1 MKKRRILAVVLAMIM
16 VFGLAACGGGNK
28 PAKTDA
34 AESETKETTE
44 EETKKDE
51 TKKDETKEDETK
63 EDEAETKE
71 VEPEEPQ
78 AKIPEN
84 ATEFLLTN
92 PKIQAQASFY
102 LPKFDSEWEVKLLSD
117 TDPVGAEQR
126 YLYKAKISDEQ
137 SVHVDARLTA
147 TTTENLPKIMEK
159 GEKVKVS
166 GHDAVYEE
174 DTTSWRYTV
183 DMGPYAD
190 GVEMYMNFKFYSGGE
205 EFKDVKE
212 LAETRDM
219 MIETLSATTD
229 YEGKE
234 DRSGRLYQ
242 GSGLCSLPMTFEY
255 NGQEAEVK
263 QELRRVSVYA
273 LAAEIQEDGDIPLRI
288 TASIDNTCQNSYM
301 EVTESDGYTD
311 CTIAGYPGKLKQ
323 VEYPSYVE
331 NHVRLTVSDVNYEMY
346 ASTAVD
352 TDKITDAIALASA
365 VKTFKEDKASQYQ
378 KSLDFLEAMVSA
390 AEFRDISEDWLK

>member
-1 MKKRRILAVVLAMIM
+1 MKNRRILTVVLAVIM
-16 VFGLAACGGGNK
+16 AFGLVACGGGNK
-28 PAKTDA
+28 PAETDA
-34 AESETKETTE
+34 AEPETKETTE
-44 EETKKDE
+44 EETKVDE
-51 TKKDETKEDETK
+51 PKEEEGK
-63 EDEAETKE
+63 VEEA
-71 VEPEEPQ
+71 EPEEPQ
-78 AKIPEN
+78 SRIPDN

-102 LPKFDSEWEVKLLSD
+102 LPKFDSEWEVELLSG
-117 TDPVGAEQR
+117 TDPVNVEQR
-126 YLYKAKISDEQ
+126 YVYKAKISDEM
-137 SVHVDARLTA
+137 SAHVDARLTA
-147 TTTENLPKIMEK
+147 TTTENLPAIMEK

-174 DTTSWRYTV
+174 DTTSWKYTV

-190 GVEMYMNFKFYSGGE
+190 GVEMYMNFKFYTGDE
-205 EFKDVKE
+205 DFKDVKE

-219 MIETLSATTD
+219 MLETLSATTD

-242 GSGLCSLPMTFEY
+242 GSGLCSLPMTFDY
-255 NGQEAEVK
+255 NGQEVEVK
-263 QELRRVSVYA
+263 QELRRASVYA
-273 LAAEIQEDGDIPLRI
+273 LAAEIQEDGDIPLCI
-288 TASIDNTCQNSYM
+288 TAEIDNTCKNSYM
-301 EVTESDGYTD
+301 EVTESDGYVV

-331 NHVRLTVSDVNYEMY
+331 NYVRLTVSDVNYEMY
-346 ASTAVD
+346 ASTSVD

-365 VKTFKEDKASQYQ
+365 TKAFKEDKASQYQ

>member
-1 MKKRRILAVVLAMIM
+1 MKKRKLMAAMLVAVLA
-16 VFGLAACGGGNK
+16 LSLTACGGEKK
-28 PAKTDA
+28 PADTTDTTDTTDTSQTDTSQT
-34 AESETKETTE
+34 EKEQPE
-44 EETKKDE
+44 VKQE
-51 TKKDETKEDETK
+51 
-63 EDEAETKE
+63 EAEPAEAEK
-71 VEPEEPQ
+71 
-78 AKIPEN
+78 KIPEN
-84 ATEFLLTN
+84 GILFQLTN

-102 LPKFDSEWEVKLLSD
+102 LPKFDSEWEVKLLSG
-117 TDPVGAEQR
+117 TDPVNAEQR
-126 YLYKAKISDEQ
+126 YLYKAKISDEL
-137 SVHVDARLTA
+137 SAHVDARLTV
-147 TTTENLPKIMEK
+147 TTTENLPTIMEK

-174 DTTSWRYTV
+174 DTTSWKYTV
-183 DMGPYAD
+183 DMGSYAD
-190 GVEMYMNFKFYSGGE
+190 GVEMYMDLKFYTGGE

-219 MIETLSATTD
+219 MLETLSATTD

-242 GSGLCSLPMTFEY
+242 GSGLCSLPMTFDY
-255 NGQEAEVK
+255 NGQEVEVK
-263 QELRRVSVYA
+263 QELRRASVYA
-273 LAAEIQEDGDIPLRI
+273 LAAEIQEDGDIPLCI
-288 TASIDNTCQNSYM
+288 TAEINNTCKNSYM
-301 EVTESDGYTD
+301 EVTESDGYVD

-331 NHVRLTVSDVNYEMY
+331 NYVRLTVSDVNYEMY

-352 TDKITDAIALASA
+352 TDKITDTIALASA

>member
-1 MKKRRILAVVLAMIM
+1 MKNRRILTVVLAVIM
-16 VFGLAACGGGNK
+16 AFGLVACGGGNK
-28 PAKTDA
+28 PAETDA
-34 AESETKETTE
+34 AEPETKETTE
-44 EETKKDE
+44 EETKVDE
-51 TKKDETKEDETK
+51 PKEE
-63 EDEAETKE
+63 EAEE
-71 VEPEEPQ
+71 AEPEEPQ
-78 AKIPEN
+78 SRIPEN

-137 SVHVDARLTA
+137 SAHVDARLTA
-147 TTTENLPKIMEK
+147 TTTENLPTIMEK

-174 DTTSWRYTV
+174 DTTSWKYTV

-190 GVEMYMNFKFYSGGE
+190 GVEMYMDLKFYTGGE
-205 EFKDVKE
+205 GFKDVKE

-219 MIETLSATTD
+219 MLETLSATTD

-242 GSGLCSLPMTFEY
+242 GSGLCSLPMTFDY
-255 NGQEAEVK
+255 NGQEVEVK
-263 QELRRVSVYA
+263 QELRRASVYA
-273 LAAEIQEDGDIPLRI
+273 LAAEIQEDGDIPLCI
-288 TASIDNTCQNSYM
+288 TAEINNTCTNSYM

-323 VEYPSYVE
+323 VEYPAYVE
-331 NHVRLTVSDVNYEMY
+331 NYVRLTVSDVNYEMY

-352 TDKITDAIALASA
+352 TDKITDTIALASA
-365 VKTFKEDKASQYQ
+365 AKAFKEDKASQYQ

>member
-1 MKKRRILAVVLAMIM
+1 MKKRKLMAAMLVAVLA
-16 VFGLAACGGGNK
+16 LSLTACGGEKK
-28 PAKTDA
+28 PADTTDTTDTTDTSQTDTSQT
-34 AESETKETTE
+34 EKEQPE
-44 EETKKDE
+44 VKQE
-51 TKKDETKEDETK
+51 
-63 EDEAETKE
+63 EAEPAEAEK
-71 VEPEEPQ
+71 
-78 AKIPEN
+78 KIPEN
-84 ATEFLLTN
+84 GILFQLTN

-102 LPKFDSEWEVKLLSD
+102 LPKFDSEWEVKLLSG
-117 TDPVGAEQR
+117 TDPVNAEQR
-126 YLYKAKISDEQ
+126 YLYKAKISDEL
-137 SVHVDARLTA
+137 SAHVDARLTA
-147 TTTENLPKIMEK
+147 TTTENLPTIMEK

-174 DTTSWRYTV
+174 DTTSWKYTV
-183 DMGPYAD
+183 DMGSYAD
-190 GVEMYMNFKFYSGGE
+190 GVEMYMDLKFYTGGE

-219 MIETLSATTD
+219 MLETLSATTD

-242 GSGLCSLPMTFEY
+242 GSGLCSLPMTFDY
-255 NGQEAEVK
+255 NGQEVEVK
-263 QELRRVSVYA
+263 QELRRASVYA
-273 LAAEIQEDGDIPLRI
+273 LAAEIQEDGDIPLCI
-288 TASIDNTCQNSYM
+288 TAEINNTCKNSYM
-301 EVTESDGYTD
+301 EVTESDGYVD

-331 NHVRLTVSDVNYEMY
+331 NYVRLTVSDVNYEMY

-352 TDKITDAIALASA
+352 TDKITDTIALASA

>member
-1 MKKRRILAVVLAMIM
+1 MKNRRILTVVLAVIM
-16 VFGLAACGGGNK
+16 AFGLVACGGGNK
-28 PAKTDA
+28 PAETDA
-34 AESETKETTE
+34 AEPETKETTE
-44 EETKKDE
+44 EIKVDE
-51 TKKDETKEDETK
+51 PKEE
-63 EDEAETKE
+63 EAEE
-71 VEPEEPQ
+71 AEPEEPQ
-78 AKIPEN
+78 SRIPEN

-102 LPKFDSEWEVKLLSD
+102 LPKFDSEWEVKLLGG
-117 TDPVGAEQR
+117 TAPVDADQR

-137 SVHVDARLTA
+137 SAHVDARITA
-147 TTTENLPKIMEK
+147 TTTENLPTIMEK

-166 GHDAVYEE
+166 GYDASCEE
-174 DTTSWRYTV
+174 DSTSWRYII

-190 GVEMYMNFKFYSGGE
+190 GMEMYMNIQFYTGGE
-205 EFKDVKE
+205 GFKDVKE
-212 LAETRDM
+212 LVETRDM
-219 MIETLSATTD
+219 MLETLSATTD

-255 NGQEAEVK
+255 NGQEVEVK
-263 QELRRVSVYA
+263 QERRRASVYA
-273 LAAEIQEDGDIPLRI
+273 LAAEIQEDGDIPLCI
-288 TASIDNTCQNSYM
+288 TAKIDNTIKDSYM
-301 EVTESDGYTD
+301 EVTESDGYVD

-331 NHVRLTVSDVNYEMY
+331 NHVRLTVSDVNYAMY

-365 VKTFKEDKASQYQ
+365 TKAFKEDKASQYQ

>member
-1 MKKRRILAVVLAMIM
+1 MKNRRILTVVLAMIM
-16 VFGLAACGGGNK
+16 AFGLVACGGGNK
-28 PAKTDA
+28 PAETDA
-34 AESETKETTE
+34 AEPETKEIAE
-44 EETKKDE
+44 EETKVDE
-51 TKKDETKEDETK
+51 PKEE
-63 EDEAETKE
+63 EEEVEEA
-71 VEPEEPQ
+71 EPEEPQ
-78 AKIPEN
+78 SRIPEN

-102 LPKFDSEWEVKLLSD
+102 LPKFDSEWEVELLSG
-117 TDPVGAEQR
+117 TDPVNVEQR
-126 YLYKAKISDEQ
+126 YLYKAKISDEM
-137 SVHVDARLTA
+137 SALVDARLTA
-147 TTTENLPKIMEK
+147 TTTENLPAIMEK

-174 DTTSWRYTV
+174 DTTSWKYTV

-190 GVEMYMNFKFYSGGE
+190 GVEMYMNFKFYTGDE
-205 EFKDVKE
+205 DFKDVKE

-219 MIETLSATTD
+219 MLETLSATTD

-242 GSGLCSLPMTFEY
+242 GSGLCSLPMTFDY
-255 NGQEAEVK
+255 NGQEVEVK
-263 QELRRVSVYA
+263 QELRRASVYA
-273 LAAEIQEDGDIPLRI
+273 LAAEIQEDGDIPLCI
-288 TASIDNTCQNSYM
+288 TAEINNTCTNSYM

-323 VEYPSYVE
+323 VEYPAYVE
-331 NHVRLTVSDVNYEMY
+331 NYVRLTVNDVNYEMY
-346 ASTAVD
+346 ASTSVD

-365 VKTFKEDKASQYQ
+365 AKAFKEDKASQYQ

>member
-1 MKKRRILAVVLAMIM
+1 MKNRRILTVVLAMIM
-16 VFGLAACGGGNK
+16 AFGLVACGGGNK
-28 PAKTDA
+28 PAETDA
-34 AESETKETTE
+34 AEPETKETTE
-44 EETKKDE
+44 EETKVNE
-51 TKKDETKEDETK
+51 PKEE
-63 EDEAETKE
+63 EAEE
-71 VEPEEPQ
+71 AEPEEPQ
-78 AKIPEN
+78 SRIPEN

-92 PKIQAQASFY
+92 PKIQAQAKFY
-102 LPKFDSEWEVKLLSD
+102 LPNEAKEWEVELLSG
-117 TDPVGAEQR
+117 TDPVNAEQR
-126 YLYKAKISDEQ
+126 YVYKAKISDER

-147 TTTENLPKIMEK
+147 TTTENLPAIMEN

-174 DTTSWRYTV
+174 DTTSWKYTV

-190 GVEMYMNFKFYSGGE
+190 GVEMYMNFKFYTGDE
-205 EFKDVKE
+205 DFKDVKE

-219 MIETLSATTD
+219 MLETLSATTD

-242 GSGLCSLPMTFEY
+242 GSGLCSLPMTFDY
-255 NGQEAEVK
+255 NGQEVEVK
-263 QELRRVSVYA
+263 QERRRVSVYA
-273 LAAEIQEDGDIPLRI
+273 LAAEIQEDGDIPLCI
-288 TASIDNTCQNSYM
+288 TASIENTCKNSYM
-301 EVTESDGYTD
+301 EVTESDGYVD

-323 VEYPSYVE
+323 VEYPAYVE
-331 NHVRLTVSDVNYEMY
+331 NYVRLTVSDVNYEMY

-365 VKTFKEDKASQYQ
+365 ANAFKEDKASQYQ

>member
-1 MKKRRILAVVLAMIM
+1 MKNRRILTVVLAVIM
-16 VFGLAACGGGNK
+16 AFGLVACGGGNK
-28 PAKTDA
+28 PAETDA
-34 AESETKETTE
+34 AEPETKETTE
-44 EETKKDE
+44 EIKVDE
-51 TKKDETKEDETK
+51 PKEE
-63 EDEAETKE
+63 EAEE
-71 VEPEEPQ
+71 AEPEEPQ
-78 AKIPEN
+78 SRIPEN

-126 YLYKAKISDEQ
+126 YLYKAMISDEQ
-137 SVHVDARLTA
+137 SAHVDARLTA
-147 TTTENLPKIMEK
+147 TTTENLPTIMEK

-174 DTTSWRYTV
+174 DTTSWKYTV

-190 GVEMYMNFKFYSGGE
+190 GVEMYMDLKFYTGDE
-205 EFKDVKE
+205 DFKDVKE

-219 MIETLSATTD
+219 MLETLSATTD

-242 GSGLCSLPMTFEY
+242 GSGLCSLPMTFDY
-255 NGQEAEVK
+255 NGQEVEVK
-263 QELRRVSVYA
+263 QELRRASVYA
-273 LAAEIQEDGDIPLRI
+273 LAAEIQEDGDIPLCI
-288 TASIDNTCQNSYM
+288 TAEIDNTCKNSYM

-311 CTIAGYPGKLKQ
+311 CTIAGYTGKLKQ
-323 VEYPSYVE
+323 VEYPAYVE
-331 NHVRLTVSDVNYEMY
+331 NYVRLTVNDVNYEMY
-346 ASTAVD
+346 ASTSVD

-365 VKTFKEDKASQYQ
+365 AKAFKEDKASQYQ
-378 KSLDFLEAMVSA
+378 KSLDFLEAMVST

>member
-1 MKKRRILAVVLAMIM
+1 MKNRRILTVVLAVIM
-16 VFGLAACGGGNK
+16 AFGLVACGGGNK
-28 PAKTDA
+28 PAETDA
-34 AESETKETTE
+34 AEPETKETTE
-44 EETKKDE
+44 EETKVDE
-51 TKKDETKEDETK
+51 PKEEEGK
-63 EDEAETKE
+63 VEEA
-71 VEPEEPQ
+71 EPEEPQ
-78 AKIPEN
+78 SRIPEN

-102 LPKFDSEWEVKLLSD
+102 FPKFDSEWEVELLSG
-117 TDPVGAEQR
+117 TDPVNAEQR
-126 YLYKAKISDEQ
+126 YLYKAKISDEM
-137 SVHVDARLTA
+137 SAHVDARLTA
-147 TTTENLPKIMEK
+147 TTTENLPAIMEK

-174 DTTSWRYTV
+174 DTTSWKYTV

-190 GVEMYMNFKFYSGGE
+190 GVEMYMDLKFYTGDE
-205 EFKDVKE
+205 DFKDVKE

-219 MIETLSATTD
+219 MLETLSATTD

-242 GSGLCSLPMTFEY
+242 GSGLCSLPMTFDY
-255 NGQEAEVK
+255 NGQEVEVK
-263 QELRRVSVYA
+263 QELRRASVYA
-273 LAAEIQEDGDIPLRI
+273 LAAEIQEDGDIPLCI
-288 TASIDNTCQNSYM
+288 TAEIDNTCKNSYM
-301 EVTESDGYTD
+301 EVTESEGYTD

-331 NHVRLTVSDVNYEMY
+331 NYVRLTVSDVNYEMY
-346 ASTAVD
+346 ASTSVD

-365 VKTFKEDKASQYQ
+365 TKAFKEDKASQYQ

>member
-1 MKKRRILAVVLAMIM
+1 MKKRKLMAAMLAAVLALS
-16 VFGLAACGGGNK
+16 LAACGGEKK
-28 PAKTDA
+28 PADTTDTTDTSQTDTSQT
-34 AESETKETTE
+34 EKEQPE
-44 EETKKDE
+44 VKQE
-51 TKKDETKEDETK
+51 
-63 EDEAETKE
+63 EAEPAEAEK
-71 VEPEEPQ
+71 
-78 AKIPEN
+78 KIPEN
-84 ATEFLLTN
+84 GILFQLTN

-102 LPKFDSEWEVKLLSD
+102 LPKFDSEWEVKRLSD

-126 YLYKAKISDEQ
+126 YLYKAKISDER
-137 SVHVDARLTA
+137 SAHVDARLTA
-147 TTTENLPKIMEK
+147 TTTENLPTIMEK

-174 DTTSWRYTV
+174 DTTSWKYTV

-190 GVEMYMNFKFYSGGE
+190 GVEMYMDLKFYTGGE

-219 MIETLSATTD
+219 VIETLSATTD

-255 NGQEAEVK
+255 NGQEVEVK
-263 QELRRVSVYA
+263 QELRRASVYA
-273 LAAEIQEDGDIPLRI
+273 LAAEIQEDGDIPLCI
-288 TASIDNTCQNSYM
+288 TAEINNTIKDSYM
-301 EVTESDGYTD
+301 EVTESDGYVD

-331 NHVRLTVSDVNYEMY
+331 NHVRLTVNDVNYAMY

-365 VKTFKEDKASQYQ
+365 AKAFKEDKASQYQ
-378 KSLDFLEAMVSA
+378 KSLGFLEAMVSA

>member
-1 MKKRRILAVVLAMIM
+1 MKNRRILTVVLAVIM
-16 VFGLAACGGGNK
+16 VFGLVACGGGNK
-28 PAKTDA
+28 PAETDA
-34 AESETKETTE
+34 AEPETKETTE
-44 EETKKDE
+44 EIKVDE
-51 TKKDETKEDETK
+51 PKEE
-63 EDEAETKE
+63 EAEVE
-71 VEPEEPQ
+71 EAEPEEPQ
-78 AKIPEN
+78 SRIPEN

-102 LPKFDSEWEVKLLSD
+102 LPKFDSEWEVELLSG
-117 TDPVGAEQR
+117 TDPVNAEQR
-126 YLYKAKISDEQ
+126 YLYKAKISDER
-137 SVHVDARLTA
+137 SAHVDARLTA
-147 TTTENLPKIMEK
+147 TTTENLPAIMEK

-174 DTTSWRYTV
+174 DTTSWKYTV

-190 GVEMYMNFKFYSGGE
+190 GVEMYMDLKFYTGGE
-205 EFKDVKE
+205 GFKDVKE

-219 MIETLSATTD
+219 MLETLSATTD

-242 GSGLCSLPMTFEY
+242 GSGLCSLPMTFDY
-255 NGQEAEVK
+255 NGQEVEVK
-263 QELRRVSVYA
+263 QELRRASVYA
-273 LAAEIQEDGDIPLRI
+273 LAAEIQEDGDIPLCI
-288 TASIDNTCQNSYM
+288 TAEIDNTCKNSYM
-301 EVTESDGYTD
+301 EVTESDGYVD

-331 NHVRLTVSDVNYEMY
+331 NYVRLTVSDVNYEMY
-346 ASTAVD
+346 ASTSVD

-365 VKTFKEDKASQYQ
+365 VKAFKEDKASQYQ

>member
-1 MKKRRILAVVLAMIM
+1 MKKRKLMAAMLAAVL
-16 VFGLAACGGGNK
+16 VLSLTACGGEKK
-28 PAKTDA
+28 PADTTDTTDTSQTDTSQT
-34 AESETKETTE
+34 EKEQPE
-44 EETKKDE
+44 VKQE
-51 TKKDETKEDETK
+51 
-63 EDEAETKE
+63 EAEPAEAEK
-71 VEPEEPQ
+71 
-78 AKIPEN
+78 KIPEN
-84 ATEFLLTN
+84 GILFHLTN

-102 LPKFDSEWEVKLLSD
+102 LPKFGSEWEVKRLSD
-117 TDPVGAEQR
+117 TDPVDAEQR
-126 YLYKAKISDEQ
+126 YLYKAKISDER
-137 SVHVDARLTA
+137 SAHVDARLTA
-147 TTTENLPKIMEK
+147 TTTENLPTIMEK

-174 DTTSWRYTV
+174 DTTSWKYTV
-183 DMGPYAD
+183 DMGTYAD
-190 GVEMYMNFKFYSGGE
+190 GVEMYMDLKFYTGGE

-219 MIETLSATTD
+219 VIETLSATTD
-229 YEGKE
+229 HEGKE

-255 NGQEAEVK
+255 NGQEVEVK
-263 QELRRVSVYA
+263 QELRRASVYA
-273 LAAEIQEDGDIPLRI
+273 LAAEIQEDGDIPLCI
-288 TASIDNTCQNSYM
+288 TAEINNTIKDSYM
-301 EVTESDGYTD
+301 EVTESDGYVD

-331 NHVRLTVSDVNYEMY
+331 NHVRLMVNDVNYAMY

-365 VKTFKEDKASQYQ
+365 AKAFKEDKDSQYQ

>member
-1 MKKRRILAVVLAMIM
+1 MKNRRILTVVLAVIM
-16 VFGLAACGGGNK
+16 AFGLVACGGGNK
-28 PAKTDA
+28 PAETDA
-34 AESETKETTE
+34 TEPETKETTE
-44 EETKKDE
+44 EMKVDE
-51 TKKDETKEDETK
+51 PKEE
-63 EDEAETKE
+63 EAEE
-71 VEPEEPQ
+71 AEPEEPQ
-78 AKIPEN
+78 SRIPEN

-102 LPKFDSEWEVKLLSD
+102 LPKFDSEWEVELLSG
-117 TDPVGAEQR
+117 TDPVNAEQR
-126 YLYKAKISDEQ
+126 YLYKAKISDER
-137 SVHVDARLTA
+137 SAHVDARLTA
-147 TTTENLPKIMEK
+147 TTTENLPAIMEK

-174 DTTSWRYTV
+174 DTTSWKYTV

-190 GVEMYMNFKFYSGGE
+190 GVEMYMDLKFYTGSEG
-205 EFKDVKE
+205 FKDVKE

-219 MIETLSATTD
+219 MLETLSATTD

-242 GSGLCSLPMTFEY
+242 GSGLCSLPMTFDY
-255 NGQEAEVK
+255 NGQEVEVK
-263 QELRRVSVYA
+263 QELRRASVYA
-273 LAAEIQEDGDIPLRI
+273 LAAEIQEDGDIPLCI
-288 TASIDNTCQNSYM
+288 TAEINNTCTNSYM

-323 VEYPSYVE
+323 VEYPAYVE
-331 NHVRLTVSDVNYEMY
+331 NYVRLTVSDVNYEMY

-352 TDKITDAIALASA
+352 TDKITDTIALASA
-365 VKTFKEDKASQYQ
+365 AKAFKEDKASQYQ

>member
-1 MKKRRILAVVLAMIM
+1 MKNRRILTVVLAVIM
-16 VFGLAACGGGNK
+16 AFGLVACGGGNK
-28 PAKTDA
+28 PAETDA
-34 AESETKETTE
+34 AEPETKETTE
-44 EETKKDE
+44 EETKVDE
-51 TKKDETKEDETK
+51 PKEEEGK
-63 EDEAETKE
+63 VEEA
-71 VEPEEPQ
+71 EPEEPQ
-78 AKIPEN
+78 SRIPEN

-92 PKIQAQASFY
+92 PKLQAQASFY
-102 LPKFDSEWEVKLLSD
+102 LPKFDSEWEVELLSG
-117 TDPVGAEQR
+117 TDPVNVEQR
-126 YLYKAKISDEQ
+126 YLYKAKISDER
-137 SVHVDARLTA
+137 SAHVDARLTA
-147 TTTENLPKIMEK
+147 TTTENLPAIMEK

-174 DTTSWRYTV
+174 DTTSWKYTV

-190 GVEMYMNFKFYSGGE
+190 GVEMYMNLKFYTGDE
-205 EFKDVKE
+205 DFKDVKE

-219 MIETLSATTD
+219 MLETLSATTD

-242 GSGLCSLPMTFEY
+242 GSGLCSLPMTFDY
-255 NGQEAEVK
+255 NGQEVEVK
-263 QELRRVSVYA
+263 QELRRASVYA
-273 LAAEIQEDGDIPLRI
+273 LAAEIQEDGDIPLCI
-288 TASIDNTCQNSYM
+288 TAEIDNTCKNSYM
-301 EVTESDGYTD
+301 EVTESDGYVD

-331 NHVRLTVSDVNYEMY
+331 NYVRLTVSDVNYEKY

-365 VKTFKEDKASQYQ
+365 ANAFKEDKASQYQ

>member
-1 MKKRRILAVVLAMIM
+1 MKKRKLMAAMLAAVLA
-16 VFGLAACGGGNK
+16 LSLTACGGEKK
-28 PAKTDA
+28 PADTTDTTDTSQTDTSQT
-34 AESETKETTE
+34 EKEQPEVKQE
-44 EETKKDE
+44 EEE
-51 TKKDETKEDETK
+51 PA
-63 EDEAETKE
+63 EAEK
-71 VEPEEPQ
+71 
-78 AKIPEN
+78 KIPEN
-84 ATEFLLTN
+84 GILFQLTN

-102 LPKFDSEWEVKLLSD
+102 LPKFDSEWEVELLSGM
-117 TDPVGAEQR
+117 DPVNAEQR

-137 SVHVDARLTA
+137 SAHVDARLTA
-147 TTTENLPKIMEK
+147 TTTENLPAIMEK

-174 DTTSWRYTV
+174 DTTSWKYTV

-190 GVEMYMNFKFYSGGE
+190 GVEMYMDLKFYTGGE
-205 EFKDVKE
+205 GFKDVKE

-219 MIETLSATTD
+219 MLETLSATTD

-263 QELRRVSVYA
+263 QELRRASVYA
-273 LAAEIQEDGDIPLRI
+273 LAAEIQEDGDIPLCI
-288 TASIDNTCQNSYM
+288 TAEINNTCKNSYM
-301 EVTESDGYTD
+301 EVTESDGYVD

-331 NHVRLTVSDVNYEMY
+331 NYVRLTVSDVNYEMY

-352 TDKITDAIALASA
+352 TDKITDTIALASA
-365 VKTFKEDKASQYQ
+365 AKAFKEDKASQYQ

>member
-1 MKKRRILAVVLAMIM
+1 MKNRRILAVVLAMIM
-16 VFGLAACGGGNK
+16 AFGLVACGGGNK
-28 PAKTDA
+28 PAETDA
-34 AESETKETTE
+34 AEPETKEIAE
-44 EETKKDE
+44 EETKVDE
-51 TKKDETKEDETK
+51 PKEE
-63 EDEAETKE
+63 EEEVEEA
-71 VEPEEPQ
+71 EPEEPQ
-78 AKIPEN
+78 SRIPEN

-102 LPKFDSEWEVKLLSD
+102 LPKFDSEWEVELLSG
-117 TDPVGAEQR
+117 TDPVNVEQR
-126 YLYKAKISDEQ
+126 YLYKAKISDEM
-137 SVHVDARLTA
+137 SAHVDARLTA
-147 TTTENLPKIMEK
+147 TTTENLPAIMEK

-174 DTTSWRYTV
+174 DTTSWKYTV

-190 GVEMYMNFKFYSGGE
+190 GVEMYMNFKFYTGDE
-205 EFKDVKE
+205 DFKDVKE

-219 MIETLSATTD
+219 MLETLSATTD

-242 GSGLCSLPMTFEY
+242 GSGLCSLPMTFDY
-255 NGQEAEVK
+255 NGQEIEVK
-263 QELRRVSVYA
+263 QELRRASVYA
-273 LAAEIQEDGDIPLRI
+273 LAAEIQEDGDIPLCI
-288 TASIDNTCQNSYM
+288 TASIENTCKNSYM

-323 VEYPSYVE
+323 VEYPAYVE
-331 NHVRLTVSDVNYEMY
+331 NYVRLTVSDVNYEMY

-365 VKTFKEDKASQYQ
+365 ANAFKEDKASQYQ

>member
-1 MKKRRILAVVLAMIM
+1 MKKRKLMAAMLAAVL
-16 VFGLAACGGGNK
+16 VLSLTACGGEKK
-28 PAKTDA
+28 PADTTDTTDTSQTDTSQT
-34 AESETKETTE
+34 EKEQPE
-44 EETKKDE
+44 VKQE
-51 TKKDETKEDETK
+51 
-63 EDEAETKE
+63 EAEPAEAEK
-71 VEPEEPQ
+71 
-78 AKIPEN
+78 KIPEN
-84 ATEFLLTN
+84 GILFHLTN

-102 LPKFDSEWEVKLLSD
+102 LPKFGSEWEVKRLSD
-117 TDPVGAEQR
+117 TDPVDAEQR
-126 YLYKAKISDEQ
+126 YLYKAKISDER
-137 SVHVDARLTA
+137 SAHVDARLTA
-147 TTTENLPKIMEK
+147 TTTENLPTIMEK

-174 DTTSWRYTV
+174 DTTSWKYTV
-183 DMGPYAD
+183 DMGTYAD
-190 GVEMYMNFKFYSGGE
+190 GVEMYMDLKFYTGGE

-219 MIETLSATTD
+219 VIETLSATTD

-255 NGQEAEVK
+255 NGQEVEVK
-263 QELRRVSVYA
+263 QELRRASVYA
-273 LAAEIQEDGDIPLRI
+273 LAAEIQEDGDIPLCI
-288 TASIDNTCQNSYM
+288 TAEINNTIKDSYM
-301 EVTESDGYTD
+301 EVTESDGYVD

-331 NHVRLTVSDVNYEMY
+331 NHVRLMVNDVNYAMY

-365 VKTFKEDKASQYQ
+365 AKAFKEDKDSQYQ

>member
-1 MKKRRILAVVLAMIM
+1 MKNRRILTVVLAVIM
-16 VFGLAACGGGNK
+16 AFGLVACGGGNK
-28 PAKTDA
+28 PAETDA
-34 AESETKETTE
+34 AEPETKETTE
-44 EETKKDE
+44 EIKVDE
-51 TKKDETKEDETK
+51 PKEE
-63 EDEAETKE
+63 EAEE
-71 VEPEEPQ
+71 AEPEEPQ
-78 AKIPEN
+78 SRIPEN

-102 LPKFDSEWEVKLLSD
+102 LPKFDSEWEVKLLGG
-117 TDPVGAEQR
+117 TDPVDADQR

-137 SVHVDARLTA
+137 SAHVDARITA
-147 TTTENLPKIMEK
+147 TTTENLPTIMEK

-166 GHDAVYEE
+166 GYGASCEE
-174 DTTSWRYTV
+174 DSTSWRYII

-190 GVEMYMNFKFYSGGE
+190 GMEMYMNIQFYTGGE
-205 EFKDVKE
+205 GFKDVKE
-212 LAETRDM
+212 LVETRDM
-219 MIETLSATTD
+219 MLETLSATTD

-255 NGQEAEVK
+255 NGQEVEVK
-263 QELRRVSVYA
+263 QERRRASVYA
-273 LAAEIQEDGDIPLRI
+273 LAAEIQEDGDIPLCI
-288 TASIDNTCQNSYM
+288 TAKIDNTIKDSYM
-301 EVTESDGYTD
+301 EVTESDGYVD

-331 NHVRLTVSDVNYEMY
+331 NHVRLTVSDVNYAMY

-365 VKTFKEDKASQYQ
+365 TKAFKEDKASQYQ